1 MKDRKI
7 SESLTAIVLTKDEAA
22 NIRRCLEALC
32 WVPRVLVVD
41 SFSSDQTTEIARSF
55 PNVEVTQREFDSFA
69 GQCNHALQL
78 VGTEWVISLDAD
90 YVVSDE
96 LRREITALPASDVAG
111 YRVPFAYCIHGRPLR
126 GTLYPARSVLYRK
139 AAARYEDFGH
149 GHKVRIEGRVQ
160 DLAGHMLHDDR
171 KPLSR
176 WLQNQIQY
184 AKQEAEYLDAAPD
197 AELSTIDKI
206 RRAILP
212 APLAVGFYVMF
223 AKLCVLDGWAGWH
236 YTMQRVLAEVL
247 ISLELVDRK
256 LAGGRS
262 RGQGQE

>member
-1 MKDRKI
+1 
-7 SESLTAIVLTKDEAA
+7 
-22 NIRRCLEALC
+22 
-32 WVPRVLVVD
+32 VLVVD

-69 GQCNHALQL
+69 GQCNHALGH
-78 VGTEWVISLDAD
+78 VSSDWVLSLDAD
-90 YVVSDE
+90 YMLTPE
-96 LRREITALPASDVAG
+96 LSAEIQSLRDAKADAFRAT
-111 YRVPFAYCIHGRPLR
+111 FTYCSHGHPLR

-139 AAARYEDFGH
+139 AVARYEDFGH

-171 KPLSR
+171 KPLCR
-176 WLQNQIQY
+176 WLRNQMHY
-184 AKQEAEYLDAAPD
+184 AKQEADYLDTTAD

-256 LAGGRS
+256 LGGTRNRD
-262 RGQGQE
+262 RG

>member
-7 SESLTAIVLTKDEAA
+7 SESLTAIVLTKDEEV
-22 NIRRCLEALC
+22 NIRRCLEALR

-41 SFSSDQTTEIARSF
+41 SFSSDQTVEIARSF
-55 PNVEVTQREFDSFA
+55 PNADVTQREFDSFA
-69 GQCNHALQL
+69 GQCNYALQL
-78 VGTEWVISLDAD
+78 VGTEWVLSLDAD

-96 LRREITALPASDVAG
+96 LRREICAMPSSEVPG
-111 YRVPFAYCIHGRPLR
+111 YRVPFSYCIHGRPLR

-139 AAARYEDFGH
+139 SAARYEDFGH
-149 GHKVRIEGRVQ
+149 GHKVRLEGRVQ
-160 DLAGHMLHDDR
+160 DLTGRMLHDDR

-184 AKQEAEYLDAAPD
+184 AKKEADYLDTASD

-256 LAGGRS
+256 LGGIRS
-262 RGQGQE
+262 RDRG